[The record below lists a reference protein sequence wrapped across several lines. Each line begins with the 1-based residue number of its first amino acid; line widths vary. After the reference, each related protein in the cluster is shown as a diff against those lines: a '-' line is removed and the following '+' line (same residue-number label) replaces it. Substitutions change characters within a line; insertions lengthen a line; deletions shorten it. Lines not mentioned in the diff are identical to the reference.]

1 MAYLLGALWRRMG
14 GMAPPHAEP
23 ADHHPRFF
31 PPSKGKKL
39 FRGLVPIWT
48 STTRPHPHRPPLFA
62 LPMTEKNGGTD
73 FDLRLPPFPLFSP
86 FSRNE
91 IIVAPLSEML
101 NMPLGNT
108 TGHQTY
114 WRYKGAT
121 PSCNNPYRRMR
132 TASMRAKCKLRRR
145 VG

>member
-48 STTRPHPHRPPLFA
+48 STTRPQSPPPSPPAFRPPYDG
-62 LPMTEKNGGTD
+62 EKW
-73 FDLRLPPFPLFSP
+73 
-86 FSRNE
+86 
-91 IIVAPLSEML
+91 
-101 NMPLGNT
+101 GN
-108 TGHQTY
+108 
-114 WRYKGAT
+114 RF
-121 PSCNNPYRRMR
+121 
-132 TASMRAKCKLRRR
+132 
-145 VG
+145 